1 MAGPFMMNMATW
13 FRAPQWAVQ
22 LDFVGPRVRTS
33 IWGWLLLLAGLSVL
47 VVQVEDLLAVQTD
60 QAQAQDTL
68 HRLARAQH
76 QLKLAQQA
84 REASAR
90 KTAGQEARLSADG
103 YQHAAQLAQWLG
115 FDWAGVWSLV
125 ETQTS
130 LDKVVVTGFSLDL
143 NTLGS
148 REGALPDLQLHALV
162 TDDAAAL
169 QWAAHMGLGAQ
180 LKARDTLP
188 APVIT
193 GHGSYTHKVDLVMP
207 LEAHP

>member
-1 MAGPFMMNMATW
+1 MAGSFMMNMATW
-13 FRAPQWAVQ
+13 FHAPEWAAQ

-33 IWGWLLLLAGLSVL
+33 IWGWLLLLTGLSVL
-47 VVQVEDLLAVQTD
+47 AMQADDLLAVQAD
-60 QAQAQDTL
+60 QAQAQDSL

-84 REASAR
+84 RDAAAR
-90 KTAGQEARLSADG
+90 KPASQEARLSADG

-115 FDWAGVWSLV
+115 FDWAGVWGLV
-125 ETQTS
+125 EMQTS

-143 NTLGS
+143 TTLGS

-169 QWAAHMGLGAQ
+169 QWASHMGLGAQ
-180 LKARDTLP
+180 LKARETLP
-188 APVIT
+188 SPVIT
-193 GHGSYTHKVDLVMP
+193 GHGNYTHKVDLVMP

>member
-1 MAGPFMMNMATW
+1 MMHLATW
-13 FRAPQWAVQ
+13 FRAPQWAAQ

-33 IWGWLLLLAGLSVL
+33 IWGWLLLLAGLAV
-47 VVQVEDLLAVQTD
+47 LAVQVDDWLAVQAD
-60 QAQAQDTL
+60 QAQAQGSL

-84 REASAR
+84 REAAAGKPS
-90 KTAGQEARLSADG
+90 GQEARLSADG

-115 FDWAGVWSLV
+115 FDWAGVWQLV

-130 LDKVVVTGFSLDL
+130 LDKVVVAGFSLDL

-169 QWAAHMGLGAQ
+169 QWASHMGPGAQ
-180 LKARDTLP
+180 LKSRETLP
-188 APVIT
+188 VSVIT
-193 GHGSYTHKVDLVMP
+193 GHGAYAQKVDLVMP